1 MTNFTMRSETRLSNF
16 FENFLISFKEKFF
29 FFQNSFSSSIF
40 FLFLG
45 FLFGNLFG
53 TLLNGIRV
61 FVYWDGFIVLSLI
74 FFIEIIS
81 YISYHKEGRSFF
93 FIWRFRASLSE
104 RRSGTI
110 SANPFYHQRRFFWKF
125 FNFFKIGL
133 MLGFF
138 IDAFKVGS

>member
-1 MTNFTMRSETRLSNF
+1 MRSETRLFKF
-16 FENFLISFKEKFF
+16 FENFLITFKEKFF

-40 FLFLG
+40 FLFFG

-53 TLLNGIRV
+53 TLLNGIRA

-81 YISYHKEGRSFF
+81 YITYHKEGRSFF
-93 FIWRFRASLSE
+93 FIWRFCASH
-104 RRSGTI
+104 T
-110 SANPFYHQRRFFWKF
+110 SAKPFYYQRRLFWKS
-125 FNFFKIGL
+125 FNFLKIGL